1 MKSFNIIAALFVST
15 VAMTGCSD
23 NAYDPGD
30 PKPGLPAEAYAVDKD
45 VTIDATRTYQ
55 TIAGFGASD
64 CWMCQWV
71 GRDWKSGRQRMAEL
85 LFSQVVEDG
94 QPKGIGLSMWRVNA
108 GAGSAEKGDAS
119 GITTVHRRA
128 ESFMGSDGK
137 YDWSKCEGQRF
148 FMEQAK
154 AMGTERFVLFSN
166 SPLVQW
172 TYNGQGRS
180 DRGNNSNLLNSRY
193 DDFADYLADVVA
205 HFNAEGYNFT
215 HISPINEPQGTWNG
229 HDQEGS
235 GWTIE
240 QSAKLARELDRAL
253 TDRSLN
259 TDILLAECD
268 RWRYFTTEDTWQWSD
283 KDMADAYW
291 NPSSSSYIGDLKH
304 FKRLIGAHSYW
315 TDTSWDEM
323 RTVRASVA
331 RKAAQYGA
339 EVWQTEW
346 CMLGDEHD
354 RDEYSG
360 HGSASDMERAL
371 YMTRIIHNDMT
382 VANCASWSYW
392 VAMDQRLQHS
402 NRWLLIYLDMVG
414 GTNGSVFDGEGT
426 FAAAH
431 TLWALGNY
439 SLFVRPGFKRVDLTT
454 AENRNFFGSAYLSAD
469 AKRLVAVY
477 TNYSEKPVRL
487 HTSLEG
493 MAGKPSSLKSYT
505 TSASKTLTEATLTPG
520 EDLILDPQSV
530 TTFVYDL

>member
-1 MKSFNIIAALFVST
+1 MKPYILLAALT
-15 VAMTGCSD
+15 AAAMAGACSD
-23 NAYDPGD
+23 NAYDPGE
-30 PKPGLPAEAYAVDKD
+30 PAPARPASDYAVDKD
-45 VTIDATRTYQ
+45 VAIDATRTYQ

-71 GRDWKSGRQRMAEL
+71 GRDWTASRSRIAEL
-85 LFSQVVEDG
+85 LFSQEVSEG

-119 GITTVHRRA
+119 GVTTVHRRA
-128 ESFMGSDGK
+128 ESFMGDNGQ
-137 YDWSKCEGQRF
+137 YDWTKCEGQRY

-154 AMGTERFVLFSN
+154 AMGTEKFVLFSN

-193 DDFADYLADVVA
+193 DDFADYLADIVD
-205 HFNAEGYNFT
+205 HFKKEGYNFS

-229 HDQEGS
+229 HDQEGT
-235 GWTIE
+235 GWTLE

-253 TDRSLN
+253 TERSLD

-268 RWRYFTTEDTWQWSD
+268 RWLYFTDQDTWQWSGA
-283 KDMADAYW
+283 DMADSYW
-291 NPSSSSYIGDLKH
+291 NPSSSAYIGDLKH
-304 FKRLIGAHSYW
+304 FKPLIGAHSYW

-346 CMLGDEHD
+346 CMLGDEHS

-360 HGSASDMERAL
+360 HGTASDLERAL

-382 VANCASWSYW
+382 VANCSSWSYW
-392 VAMDQRLQHS
+392 VALDQRLQHGD
-402 NRWLLIYLDMVG
+402 RWLLVYLDMVG
-414 GTNGSVFDGEGT
+414 GTNGSVFDGEGS
-426 FAAAH
+426 FAPAH

-439 SLFVRPGFKRVDLTT
+439 SLFVRPGFRRVDLST
-454 AENRNFFGSAYLSAD
+454 AENRNFFGSAYLSPD
-469 AKRLVAVY
+469 GKRLVAVY
-477 TNYSEKPVRL
+477 TNYSEKPVRINVAL
-487 HTSLEG
+487 NGLATAPASVR
-493 MAGKPSSLKSYT
+493 SYT
-505 TSASKTLTEATLTPG
+505 TSADKSLEEAAIDTAAEIL
-520 EDLILDPQSV
+520 LDPQSV